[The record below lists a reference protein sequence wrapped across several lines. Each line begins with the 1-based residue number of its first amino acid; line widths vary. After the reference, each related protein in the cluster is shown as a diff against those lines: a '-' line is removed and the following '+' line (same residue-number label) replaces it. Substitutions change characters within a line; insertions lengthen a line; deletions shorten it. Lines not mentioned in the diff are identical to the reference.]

1 MDWGYL
7 NPGQL
12 CNLHLPRLFKGLRV
26 IAAALTPLSLTPRPR
41 IATRGARARAGAGLA
56 SPPIRSQSP
65 EPRRPGARTWQ
76 PITDLSGRACGGGG
90 VGGAWGLRRRSPLG
104 LRLGSALGR
113 CASGR
118 LGTAADGAGK
128 DGGVARPQC
137 SQRGEGRDCAAV
149 APRATPLLVSL
160 HPSGLCLL
168 LRPPKGVSGKRPPAG
183 PETPS
188 STPPSPISAGAFR
201 AASPPPPWRAAPP
214 PSLGPAWASWR
225 RGLPWLLIPSPP
237 PARWGLLLN

>member
-118 LGTAADGAGK
+118 LGTAADGAGC
-128 DGGVARPQC
+128 D
-137 SQRGEGRDCAAV
+137 
-149 APRATPLLVSL
+149 
-160 HPSGLCLL
+160 LL
-168 LRPPKGVSGKRPPAG
+168 LPGISQVLRSFSAHLSVTSLKKGSLFQSLLYPQYLDQYLAYGRLTKYFLILKFLTNTLLMLLPALF
-183 PETPS
+183 S
-188 STPPSPISAGAFR
+188 V
-201 AASPPPPWRAAPP
+201 
-214 PSLGPAWASWR
+214 
-225 RGLPWLLIPSPP
+225 RG
-237 PARWGLLLN
+237 